1 MEALPTYTQPFF
13 AWLLETTLI
22 ASVVIV
28 LILAAQKLL
37 GSRLGPRWCHALW
50 LVLLLRMVLPWTP
63 PSPVSL
69 RNLIPAPIERTQPP
83 ASILVVG
90 HHGRS
95 GPLEASEGTQPK
107 AISPP
112 TSTTDVLQ
120 TAPPRMTSSPRG
132 NAPPAAAWPAIRR
145 LLPVLW
151 LMGAIILGSYLLA
164 SNFALWRILKRERP
178 LLNQPILELFEACKS
193 QMGVQTVVAL
203 VPNNQVG
210 TAALFGFVRPRL
222 LLPRELVETGSP
234 EELRYVFLH
243 ELAHLKR
250 HDIYLGWLASLLQ
263 VLHWFN
269 PLVWLAFHEMRA
281 DRELACDAL
290 VLTRTGR
297 DESQQ
302 YGRTI
307 VGLLE
312 RFSCARRLPAMAG
325 ILENQSQL
333 KRRIAMIATFRH
345 QSYRWSPTALV
356 LIVALA
362 CVSLINAQGTGTG
375 SLPVGNQ
382 GADARQAPSRQAE
395 DSISDPNT
403 GLQFRRVC
411 AITGNKDVIEY
422 TTDLGMSPDGRFLS
436 YGKYI
441 IPLGNE
447 DVRPFA
453 DLPAWRSSW
462 SPDGT
467 MVAFYSG
474 GIWVVPVSPQTGKP
488 TGPARKLVDDDTYWY
503 HHQVQWSPD
512 SKRFV
517 YEGREGHLM
526 VLSVEDGMVT
536 QITAEPTSRRVPG
549 GWSPD
554 GRWIAYWRG
563 DNSICL
569 IPSQGGEPRKLID
582 IKQREEPSWSR
593 DGKWILYQL
602 GQSLQFV
609 RVADALTVDI
619 TVPDDV
625 GTFLSWS
632 SDGERMVFYRPSF
645 EWTDSLRVVPAAG
658 GAPVNPA
665 WGTILSASDHHW
677 SSDSRFIFAWREYR
691 QEKGYW
697 IVPLSG
703 PAPYPVQLPA
713 SVGGTLAQMS
723 LSPKADRV
731 LFSSELDKE
740 TIEYWVASI
749 SAGTGRPVGTPVKV
763 FDKGRAE
770 GPGWSP
776 DESRLSLVC
785 DGDLWIA
792 YTDGRPPVKFTGPSD
807 KKVVGHQW
815 SPDGS
820 AISWITYEPNA
831 TRSTLRVCRLSE
843 ETPRDIA
850 STAKYIAHRW
860 SQDGTWIAY
869 SLATR
874 ALGTTIELFIVSATG
889 GEPRQLMEATYDDY
903 HAAFQYTWRPQGEK
917 LVALWGRRL
926 LTFDAASGQQRQ
938 VGGLLDPMWGRC
950 IAMECSPDGQT
961 LALDMEARPRSSD
974 HLDPDGRLFTVTLAD
989 GKWAEPAGKIRP
1001 GYSVRWS
1008 PDGKWLSFDCD
1019 EAIKLRPAGV
1029 LWEVDVG
1036 SYLDRF
1042 ADNDASE
1049 SRPSPSEDSPSSTI
1063 ASTSTP

>member
-1 MEALPTYTQPFF
+1 MDAFLTHIQPFF
-13 AWLLETTLI
+13 AWLLETTVI
-22 ASVVIV
+22 ASMVIC
-28 LILAAQKLL
+28 LILAAQRLL
-37 GSRLGPRWCHALW
+37 GKRLGPRWCHALW
-50 LVLLLRMVLPWTP
+50 LVLLLRMVLPWAP
-63 PSPVSL
+63 PSPLSL
-69 RNLIPAPIERTQPP
+69 RSLIPA
-83 ASILVVG
+83 SIPR
-90 HHGRS
+90 GRS
-95 GPLEASEGTQPK
+95 HARIHGVWQEDHSDPGQASGPTEPK
-107 AISPP
+107 LISPSRP
-112 TSTTDVLQ
+112 TGGGPQ
-120 TAPPRMTSSPRG
+120 TAPQRAERAAKTESPKTSALAVVRH
-132 NAPPAAAWPAIRR
+132 R
-145 LLPVLW
+145 LPLFWLIGTVVL
-151 LMGAIILGSYLLA
+151 GGYLLA
-164 SNFALWRILKRERP
+164 GNFTLWRIVKRERP
-178 LLNQPILELFEACKS
+178 LVTESILELFERCKS
-193 QMGVQTVVAL
+193 QMGVETIVAL
-203 VPNNQVG
+203 VPSDRVN
-210 TAALFGFVRPRL
+210 TAALFGFLRPRL
-222 LLPRELVETGSP
+222 LLPRDLIETASG
-234 EELRYVFLH
+234 EELRYIFLH

-263 VLHWFN
+263 ILHWFN
-269 PLVWLAFHEMRA
+269 PLVWLAFHKMRA

-290 VLTRTGR
+290 VLTRTGQ

-345 QSYRWSPTALV
+345 QSYRWSPAALV

-362 CVSLINAQGTGTG
+362 CVSLINAQGSGIG
-375 SLPVGNQ
+375 SLSIGNQ

-403 GLQFRRVC
+403 GLQFRKVC
-411 AITGNKDVIEY
+411 AITGSKDVIEY
-422 TTDLGMSPDGRFLS
+422 NTDLGMSPNGRFLS
-436 YGKYI
+436 YGKYV
-441 IPLGNE
+441 IPVGDE

-453 DLPAWRSSW
+453 DLPAGRSSW

-488 TGPARKLVDDDTYWY
+488 TGPARKLVDDDIYWY

-526 VLSVEDGMVT
+526 VLSVEDGVAT

-582 IKQREEPSWSR
+582 VKQRVDPSWSR
-593 DGKWILYQL
+593 DGKWILYQFYG

-609 RVADALTVDI
+609 RVADALAVDI
-619 TVPDDV
+619 AVPDDV
-625 GTFLSWS
+625 GTFLAWS

-658 GAPVNPA
+658 GAPINPA
-665 WGTILSASDHHW
+665 WGMILSASDHHW
-677 SSDSRFIFAWREYR
+677 SSDSRSIFAWRQYR

-697 IVPLSG
+697 VVPLSG

-770 GPGWSP
+770 RPGWSP

-820 AISWITYEPNA
+820 AISWITYEPNS

-843 ETPRDIA
+843 DTARDIA
-850 STAKYIAHRW
+850 NTAKYIGHTW
-860 SQDGTWIAY
+860 SPDGTWIAY
-869 SLATR
+869 SLYTR
-874 ALGTTIELFIVSATG
+874 ALGTTRELFIVSAAG
-889 GEPRQLMEATYDDY
+889 GEPRRLMEATYDDY
-903 HAAFQYTWRPQGEK
+903 HDAFEYTWCPQGEK

-950 IAMECSPDGQT
+950 IAIECSPDGQT
-961 LALDMEARPRSSD
+961 LALDLEARPRSSD
-974 HLDPDGRLFTVTLAD
+974 HKDPELRVFTVTLAD
-989 GKWAEPAGKIRP
+989 GKWAEPAGKVSS

-1019 EAIKLRPAGV
+1019 ESIKLRPAGL
-1029 LWEVDVG
+1029 LWEVDVHP
-1036 SYLDRF
+1036 YLDRF
-1042 ADNDASE
+1042 TDEGTAPEA
-1049 SRPSPSEDSPSSTI
+1049 RPSS
-1063 ASTSTP
+1063 